1 MTVHSEFETAGND
14 MFESCYSCSAIVNY
28 NCSAPQFGAIRLCL
42 NGKQQG
48 DIVGRKR
55 FRLAIAEAA
64 RQNAPEKSSTVT
76 DSLMIS
82 EHTSEWLGLP
92 VSLFD
97 AEQMKRGITDY
108 KSRIYRVATEYDG
121 PPFEEV
127 FAAFI
132 ANPACAEAPAIVIGA
147 VGSDGGQEMSTALE
161 LLVAA
166 REKLKG
172 LKGIFFGDMIVEESE
187 ISWITQT
194 DVSPLFT
201 AYPDLEHLRIR
212 GGNELTLGGTVRHP
226 KLKSLVIETG
236 GLGANVVQQV
246 VAADLPAL
254 EHLELW
260 LGEENYGGDATM
272 DDVLPLFEAG
282 RFPNLKRLGICN
294 STFQDYVATVAA
306 TAPVLAQLEVLDLSL
321 GTLSDTGASALLASE
336 GVKRLKHLDLY
347 HHYLSSAMMEKLKA
361 TFPSVDVSEQ
371 EKDNGDPEDR
381 YVAHSE

>member
-1 MTVHSEFETAGND
+1 
-14 MFESCYSCSAIVNY
+14 
-28 NCSAPQFGAIRLCL
+28 
-42 NGKQQG
+42 
-48 DIVGRKR
+48 
-55 FRLAIAEAA
+55 
-64 RQNAPEKSSTVT
+64 
-76 DSLMIS
+76 MIS
-82 EHTSEWLGLP
+82 EHATEWLGLP

-97 AEQMKRGITDY
+97 GDQMKRGITDY

-127 FAAFI
+127 FAAFT

-147 VGSDGGQEMSTALE
+147 VGSDGGQEMGTALE

-212 GGNELTLGGTVRHP
+212 GGNELTLGGKVRHP

-246 VAADLPAL
+246 IAADLPAL

-272 DDVLPLFEAG
+272 EDLLPLFEAG
-282 RFPNLKRLGICN
+282 RFPTLKRLGIRNC
-294 STFQDYVATVAA
+294 TFQDFVATVAA
-306 TAPVLAQLEVLDLSL
+306 TAPVLAQLDTLDLSL
-321 GTLSDTGASALLASE
+321 GILSDTGAAALLTSE
-336 GVKRLKHLDLY
+336 SVKRLKHLDLH
-347 HHYLSSAMMEKLKA
+347 HHYLSNAMMEKLKA

-371 EKDNGDPEDR
+371 EEDSGDPEDR